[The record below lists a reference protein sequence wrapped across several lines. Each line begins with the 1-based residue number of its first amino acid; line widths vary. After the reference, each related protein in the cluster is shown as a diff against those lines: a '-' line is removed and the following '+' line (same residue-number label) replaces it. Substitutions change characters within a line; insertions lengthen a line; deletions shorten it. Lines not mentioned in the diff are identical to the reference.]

1 VQFKNREGI
10 VDTSNVGVLRV
21 QLLDRR
27 ERLQRTIAGSFDTSR
42 LIQLLHEVESA
53 LKRIDAG
60 SYGICELCNEPIEQ
74 DFLQHDPLVRVC
86 LGHLSDEQRRAME
99 RDLDLANR
107 IQSNL
112 LPSQHMRVNGW
123 EVSYHYEPA
132 GPVSGD
138 YCDIVTPEVN
148 GGDTYFFFGDVSGK
162 GVAAS
167 LLMSHLHAIFRSL
180 LAAPLPLKQLI
191 ERANRVFSDSTM
203 STQFATLLCGKLTR
217 HGEMEICNAGHCPPL
232 LVQGGRVARVDSTGL
247 PAGLSYTGE
256 YEVQKFRLSKGDT
269 IFLYTDGLT
278 ESRNGSEEQYG
289 PEKLAALL
297 QQHQALPSQALI
309 DACLKD
315 VSTFSKGAP
324 KVDDLT
330 IMAVRRVE

>member
-1 VQFKNREGI
+1 VKEES
-10 VDTSNVGVLRV
+10 VDTSSAGILRA

-27 ERLQRTIAGSFDTSR
+27 DRLQQTIEESHDAAR
-42 LIQLLHEVESA
+42 LIQLLQEVESA

-60 SYGICELCNEPIEQ
+60 SYGICELCKEPIGPAY
-74 DFLQHDPLVRVC
+74 LQLDPLARVC
-86 LGHLSDEQRRAME
+86 LDHLSDQQQRAIE
-99 RDLDLANR
+99 RDLDLAYR

-112 LPSQHMRVNGW
+112 LPSQHLRINGW
-123 EVSYHYEPA
+123 EISYHYEPA

-180 LAAPLPLKQLI
+180 LATQLPLQQLI
-191 ERANRVFSDSTM
+191 ERANRVFSESTQ
-203 STQFATLLCGKLTR
+203 STQFATLVCGKLAQN
-217 HGEMEICNAGHCPPL
+217 GNLEICNAGHPSPFVIHAGNVTCIE
-232 LVQGGRVARVDSTGL
+232 STGL
-247 PAGLSYTGE
+247 PLGLAYSGE
-256 YEVQKFRLSKGDT
+256 YNIHTARLSKGDT

-278 ESRNGSEEQYG
+278 EMRNESEEQYG
-289 PEKLAALL
+289 PERLL
-297 QQHQALPSQALI
+297 DLIKQHQSAPLRTLI
-309 DACLKD
+309 EVCLQS
-315 VSTFSKGAP
+315 VSTFRAGAL

-330 IMAVRRVE
+330 IMTMRRTE

>member
-1 VQFKNREGI
+1 M
-10 VDTSNVGVLRV
+10 DTSNVGVLRV
-21 QLLDRR
+21 QLVDRR
-27 ERLQRTIAGSFDTSR
+27 ERLQRTIAGSHDTAR
-42 LIQLLHEVESA
+42 LVHLLQEVESA
-53 LKRIDAG
+53 LKRVDAG
-60 SYGICELCNEPIEQ
+60 SYGICELCNEPIEPEY
-74 DFLQHDPLVRVC
+74 LKHDPLVRVC
-86 LGHLSDEQRRAME
+86 LGHLSDQQQRAIE

-112 LPSQHMRVNGW
+112 LPSQNMRVNGW

-180 LAAPLPLKQLI
+180 LATPLPLKQLI
-191 ERANRVFSDSTM
+191 ERANRVFSESTM

-217 HGEMEICNAGHCPPL
+217 SGDMEICNAGHCPPF
-232 LVQGGRVARVDSTGL
+232 LVRGGRVTCIDSTGL
-247 PAGLSYTGE
+247 PAGLSYSGE

-278 ESRNGSEEQYG
+278 EARNASEQQYG
-289 PEKLAALL
+289 PEKLSTLL
-297 QQHQALPSQALI
+297 ERHQTLSSQALI
-309 DACLKD
+309 DACLQD
-315 VSTFSKGAP
+315 VSTFRNGTP
-324 KVDDLT
+324 NVDDLT
-330 IMAVRRVE
+330 VMMLRRVE